1 MPMLIRRCDPAQ
13 AQDVTM
19 DGVTGV
25 AMQMLVGRDDAAPN
39 FAMRH
44 FVVQPG
50 GHTPQH
56 SHPWEHEVF
65 VVEGQLCVEC
75 NDEQHVISAGDA
87 IFVPSDS
94 MHQFTNESNQPARFL
109 CLVPLEFECGCDV
122 PGS

>member
-1 MPMLIRRCDPAQ
+1 
-13 AQDVTM
+13 M

-39 FAMRH
+39 FAMRP